1 MRRPSELASYDTGAR
16 RMCAVDAAAKE
27 AAVARFLQEYP
38 QARQV
43 DREHP
48 ALRGCAEPAWTD
60 LEEAKSSRGGW
71 LVGART

>member
-16 RMCAVDAAAKE
+16 RICAVHAAAKE

-48 ALRGCAEPAWTD
+48 ALRGCAELAWTD
-60 LEEAKSSRGGW
+60 IP
-71 LVGART
+71 GAGR